1 MSIRL
6 LGDLTLLRS
15 LIGAENSR
23 YSLNPSDAK
32 HKPIAWSPA
41 FFRVWAFLSYSGTLW
56 SLGLK
61 WAFVITLV
69 LILRY
74 SIVKRSIILQE
85 DQASDEEQDESPE
98 SGENEPLL
106 RSRDQSEP
114 YTGVI

>member
-1 MSIRL
+1 M
-6 LGDLTLLRS
+6 
-15 LIGAENSR
+15 
-23 YSLNPSDAK
+23 
-32 HKPIAWSPA
+32 
-41 FFRVWAFLSYSGTLW
+41 
-56 SLGLK
+56 
-61 WAFVITLV
+61 ITLV

-98 SGENEPLL
+98 SSENEPLL

>member
-41 FFRVWAFLSYSGTLW
+41 FCRVWAFLSYSGTLW

-74 SIVKRSIILQE
+74 SIVKRFII
-85 DQASDEEQDESPE
+85 QAPDDE
-98 SGENEPLL
+98 
-106 RSRDQSEP
+106 
-114 YTGVI
+114 